1 MKPTDFAKY
10 LTDFLSAYLTTQK
23 NVSKNT
29 VHSYRDMFKLLIKY
43 CQESKNIP
51 AERITL
57 DLLSSKLLTDFLEW
71 LETERKCSISTR
83 NQRLAAIH
91 SFFRYVQA
99 EEPAGLFHF
108 QKVIAIP
115 LKKAKKTEV
124 EHLTPEA
131 MKLLLE
137 QPDRSCLKGR
147 RNLTLMSVLYDTGAR
162 VQELID
168 IKVGD
173 VILDAPS
180 VIVLSGKGNKVRRVP
195 LMKNTVALLERY
207 ILENKLDKSWK
218 NEYHL
223 FTNNQH
229 NKLTREGVAYII
241 SKYVALARQTSTLVP
256 SKVKVHMLR
265 HSKAMHLLQAGV
277 NLIYIRDF
285 LGHVDLKT
293 TEIYARTDT
302 ETKRKAIEN
311 AYPDMIDGNLP
322 DWNKDQALLSWL
334 SELK

>member
-10 LTDFLSAYLTTQK
+10 LTEFLSVYLPSQK

-29 VHSYRDMFKLLIKY
+29 IHSYRDTFKLLIKY
-43 CQESKNIP
+43 CQEIKRIP

-57 DLLSSKLLTDFLEW
+57 DVLSSELITDFLDW

-115 LKKAKKTEV
+115 IKKAQKTVV

-137 QPDRSCLKGR
+137 QPDRSCPKGR
-147 RNLTLMSVLYDTGAR
+147 RDLTLMSVLYDTGAR

-173 VILDAPS
+173 VILDTPA
-180 VIVLSGKGNKVRRVP
+180 VI
-195 LMKNTVALLERY
+195 T
-207 ILENKLDKSWK
+207 IDW
-218 NEYHL
+218 
-223 FTNNQH
+223 
-229 NKLTREGVAYII
+229 
-241 SKYVALARQTSTLVP
+241 
-256 SKVKVHMLR
+256 
-265 HSKAMHLLQAGV
+265 
-277 NLIYIRDF
+277 
-285 LGHVDLKT
+285 
-293 TEIYARTDT
+293 
-302 ETKRKAIEN
+302 KRK
-311 AYPDMIDGNLP
+311 
-322 DWNKDQALLSWL
+322 
-334 SELK
+334 